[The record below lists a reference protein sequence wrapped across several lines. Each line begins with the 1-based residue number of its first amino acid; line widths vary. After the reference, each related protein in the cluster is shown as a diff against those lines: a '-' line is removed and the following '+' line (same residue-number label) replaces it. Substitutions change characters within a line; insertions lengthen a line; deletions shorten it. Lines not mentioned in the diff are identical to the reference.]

1 MRAPDPTTV
10 LPDDH
15 PMSLRAL
22 ATASG
27 VSLTSLRNWTKRHP
41 RPLKGTR
48 AGSTTVYTCAQ
59 LRAFCAAHP
68 DLPAAR
74 NYLFQAPAVGPKP
87 PGADPDPAH
96 VAAALRN
103 LRAASSSTLD
113 AALSAVRLAEAAA
126 VSHREQIESLAATI
140 TAYDDLITQM
150 TGPVTAPR

>member
-1 MRAPDPTTV
+1 MAPD
-10 LPDDH
+10 DR
-15 PMSLRAL
+15 PMSLREL
-22 ATASG
+22 AAVSG
-27 VSLTSLRNWTKRHP
+27 VSPTSLRNWTRRRP
-41 RPLKGTR
+41 RPLKGTP

-74 NYLFQAPAVGPKP
+74 QYLDQAPA
-87 PGADPDPAH
+87 ADPQAPCAVANPAH

-113 AALSAVRLAEAAA
+113 AALSAARLAEAAA

-140 TAYDDLITQM
+140 TAYDDLITQL